1 MIVRR
6 RNGIAFSGSP
16 VNFYMLSANNIV
28 MPMIK
33 RTNAILYCNH
43 WKETVAFYRDR
54 IGLKVA
60 FQNDWLVE
68 FYLTRT
74 AFLSIADQSRT
85 TMSSADGKGITLSFQ
100 IDDIEALHLQLLK
113 KGFSPTDIHSKLM
126 GADVFYLRDPEGTR
140 IEFWCPC
147 R

>member
-1 MIVRR
+1 MT
-6 RNGIAFSGSP
+6 
-16 VNFYMLSANNIV
+16 L
-28 MPMIK
+28 IK
-33 RTNAILYCNH
+33 RTNTILYGNH
-43 WKETVAFYRDR
+43 WKETVTFYRDR
-54 IGLKVA
+54 IGLEVA

-68 FYLTRT
+68 FSLTRT

-85 TMSSADGKGITLSFQ
+85 TMSSADGKGIMLSFQ
-100 IDDIEALHLQLLK
+100 IDDIEAVHLQFLQ
-113 KGFSPTDIHSKLM
+113 KGLSPTDILSTVM